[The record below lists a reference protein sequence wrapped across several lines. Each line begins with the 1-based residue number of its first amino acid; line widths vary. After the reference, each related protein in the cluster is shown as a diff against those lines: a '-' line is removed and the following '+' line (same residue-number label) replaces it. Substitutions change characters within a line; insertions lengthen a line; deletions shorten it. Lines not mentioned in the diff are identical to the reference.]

1 MSFADSERS
10 MARRHL
16 GGQDRS
22 SLKGVSC
29 GVGEE
34 DCHVVSVMRDHVG
47 TYGRPKEGWM
57 EIASCPRG
65 EVVLKGEV
73 GGMPGNFPKEMHVH

>member
-1 MSFADSERS
+1 M
-10 MARRHL
+10 
-16 GGQDRS
+16 
-22 SLKGVSC
+22 
-29 GVGEE
+29 
-34 DCHVVSVMRDHVG
+34 VSVMRDHVG